1 MLHAGPHELSIQPG
15 KRRLPA
21 NSATASGLASRY
33 ATALFELARE
43 QNKLDEVA
51 SDLEGVLKLLDESD
65 DMERLVRSPVLTREE
80 QERAIVEVADR
91 AGLRVLVRNFLG
103 VLARKR
109 RLFALRSIVAAFR
122 TMLAEHRGEVTA
134 EVVSATPLDERQMD
148 ALKESVGRFAGK
160 AVSLS
165 SSVDPGLLA
174 GVVVRVGSRMI
185 DASLKSKLQQLE
197 LSMKGVG

>member
-1 MLHAGPHELSIQPG
+1 M
-15 KRRLPA
+15 PA
-21 NSATASGLASRY
+21 KSATASGLASRY

-51 SDLEGVLKLLDESD
+51 SDLEGLVRLLDESA
-65 DMERLVRSPVLTREE
+65 DMERLTRSPILSREE
-80 QERAIVEVADR
+80 QERAIVTIADR
-91 AGLRVLVRNFLG
+91 AGLRGLVRNFVG
-103 VLARKR
+103 VLAQKR
-109 RLFALRSIVAAFR
+109 RLFALRTIVGAFR
-122 TMLAEHRGEVTA
+122 TMLAEHRGEATA
-134 EVVSATPLDERQMD
+134 EVVSATPLDERQL
-148 ALKESVGRFAGK
+148 AAIKESVAGFAGK

-185 DASLKSKLQQLE
+185 DASLKAKLQQLE